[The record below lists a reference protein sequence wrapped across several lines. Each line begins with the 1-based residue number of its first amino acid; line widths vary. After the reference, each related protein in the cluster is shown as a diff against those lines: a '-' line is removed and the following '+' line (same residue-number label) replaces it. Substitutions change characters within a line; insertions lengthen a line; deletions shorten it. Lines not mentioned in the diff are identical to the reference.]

1 MKNIVFDSDGLI
13 KLTKAGILEKVIEHF
28 ICSITKEV
36 YDETVVKG
44 MERFYDDAYQ
54 IDGLIKKGKIMVKNI
69 ENSKKATNILKGSS
83 LGRGETS
90 SLHLYFSL
98 NAEAIISD
106 DRAFLCVLQQNNVA
120 FITPADFIVRS
131 FELRILSKDESL
143 NALDMIEPYICNYE
157 KAKSDLEV

>member
-13 KLTKAGILEKVIEHF
+13 KLTKAGILEKIIEHF

-44 MERFYDDAYQ
+44 MERFYDDAFQ

-69 ENSKKATNILKGSS
+69 ENSEKATNILKGSS

-90 SLHLYFSL
+90 SLHLYFNL

-106 DRAFLCVLQQNNVA
+106 DRVFLSVLQQNNVA
-120 FITPADFIVRS
+120 FITPADLIVRS

-143 NALDMIEPYICNYE
+143 NALDMIEPYICNHE
-157 KAKSDLEV
+157 KAKSDMEV

>member
-13 KLTKAGILEKVIEHF
+13 KLTKAGIHEKVVEYF

-44 MERFYDDAYQ
+44 MERFYDDAFQ

-69 ENSKKATNILKGSS
+69 ENSEKATNILKGSS

-90 SLHLYFSL
+90 SLHLYFNL

-106 DRAFLCVLQQNNVA
+106 DRVFLSVLQQNNVA
-120 FITPADFIVRS
+120 FITPADLIVRS

-143 NALDMIEPYICNYE
+143 NALDMIEPYICNHE
-157 KAKSDLEV
+157 KAKSDMEV

>member
-1 MKNIVFDSDGLI
+1 MKNLVFDSDGLI
-13 KLTKAGILEKVIEHF
+13 KLTKAGILEKVIGHF

-44 MERFYDDAYQ
+44 LERFYDDAFQ
-54 IDGLIKKGKIMVKNI
+54 IDGL
-69 ENSKKATNILKGSS
+69 
-83 LGRGETS
+83 
-90 SLHLYFSL
+90 
-98 NAEAIISD
+98 IISD
-106 DRAFLCVLQQNNVA
+106 DRAFLSVLQQNNVA

-157 KAKSDLEV
+157 KAKSDMEV

>member
-13 KLTKAGILEKVIEHF
+13 KLIKAGILEKVIEYF

-44 MERFYDDAYQ
+44 MERFYDDAFQ

-69 ENSKKATNILKGSS
+69 ENSEKATNILKGSS

-90 SLHLYFSL
+90 SLHLYFNL

-106 DRAFLCVLQQNNVA
+106 DRAFLSVLQQNNVA
-120 FITPADFIVRS
+120 FITPADLIVRS

-143 NALDMIEPYICNYE
+143 NALDMIEPYICNHE
-157 KAKSDLEV
+157 KAKSDMEV

>member
-13 KLTKAGILEKVIEHF
+13 KLTKAGILEKIIEHF

-44 MERFYDDAYQ
+44 MERFYDDAFQ
-54 IDGLIKKGKIMVKNI
+54 IDGLIRKGKIMVKNI
-69 ENSKKATNILKGSS
+69 ENNKQASNILEDSS

-90 SLHLYFSL
+90 SLHLYFNL

-106 DRAFLCVLQQNNVA
+106 DRVFLSVLQQNNVA
-120 FITPADFIVRS
+120 FITPADLIVRS
-131 FELRILSKDESL
+131 FELRIFSKDESL
-143 NALDMIEPYICNYE
+143 NALDMIEPYICNHE
-157 KAKSDLEV
+157 KAKSDMEV

>member
-13 KLTKAGILEKVIEHF
+13 KLTKAGIHEKVVEYF

-44 MERFYDDAYQ
+44 MERFYDDAFQ

-69 ENSKKATNILKGSS
+69 ENNKKASNILKGSS

-90 SLHLYFSL
+90 SLHLYFNL

-106 DRAFLCVLQQNNVA
+106 DRAFLSVLQQNNVA
-120 FITPADFIVRS
+120 FITPADLIVRS
-131 FELRILSKDESL
+131 FELKMLSKDESL
-143 NALDMIEPYICNYE
+143 NALDMIEPYICNHE
-157 KAKSDLEV
+157 KAKSDMEV